1 MKHFHSDN
9 MSDKENIRDRE
20 SVKLKNDSQNM
31 NYNDVNNND
40 LGMKKKCELDLVPDK
55 YSRFLADECDSSGD
69 QLLDQTV
76 CDSES
81 LDSEIPDNIKKETE
95 DVYQKKTKYDT
106 QDYKPAFSKFKYNT
120 TLTSQTSS
128 VAGLYDSDSTKDGLM
143 TPSPQ
148 DIKFSKENFQTQVP
162 QLRFTPSNLR
172 FVRRILEDFYD
183 KLCFF
188 DEISF
193 YLDQLPQISRKLKIP
208 DEAALDFHEKIS
220 LAHDIITRFYTA
232 PCISDNPIGEIERD
246 LMQEGKYVQ
255 TWQFIS
261 TVVEF
266 SMFSAHS
273 QPSSRRSSLIR
284 NRSLSP
290 QRVSAV
296 RVFGRLNKNR
306 NPLLEKQD
314 KLKAEAAPED
324 KNKVEGLDEE
334 ESKKFVEDISAR
346 VMSLAE
352 SDELCFLIRDLE
364 EYNFEVNLK
373 NYTDMS
379 AFRAFAFEIKIK
391 LSVFETKYKDSG
403 KLNEDTR
410 YKIMSQKKF
419 WAKFESQIGKM
430 ADEFVGLPTKLKERF
445 S

>member
-1 MKHFHSDN
+1 MKFPICYH
-9 MSDKENIRDRE
+9 
-20 SVKLKNDSQNM
+20 
-31 NYNDVNNND
+31 
-40 LGMKKKCELDLVPDK
+40 
-55 YSRFLADECDSSGD
+55 
-69 QLLDQTV
+69 
-76 CDSES
+76 
-81 LDSEIPDNIKKETE
+81 
-95 DVYQKKTKYDT
+95 
-106 QDYKPAFSKFKYNT
+106 
-120 TLTSQTSS
+120 
-128 VAGLYDSDSTKDGLM
+128 
-143 TPSPQ
+143 
-148 DIKFSKENFQTQVP
+148 NFQQSA
-162 QLRFTPSNLR
+162 L
-172 FVRRILEDFYD
+172 
-183 KLCFF
+183 
-188 DEISF
+188 
-193 YLDQLPQISRKLKIP
+193 YLDQLPEISRKLKIP

-306 NPLLEKQD
+306 NPLLEKND
-314 KLKAEAAPED
+314 KIKAEAAPED

-334 ESKKFVEDISAR
+334 ESKKFVEDISTR

-403 KLNEDTR
+403 NLNEDTR